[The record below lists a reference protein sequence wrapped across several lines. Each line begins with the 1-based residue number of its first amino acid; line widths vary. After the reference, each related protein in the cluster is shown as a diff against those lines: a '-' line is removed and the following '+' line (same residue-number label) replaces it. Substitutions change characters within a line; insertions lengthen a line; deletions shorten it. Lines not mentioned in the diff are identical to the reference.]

1 MILAVLT
8 PIGLIFGFV
17 YDGLQAAKLDEQEKR
32 DFVKVDGYI
41 GPIELISAIM
51 LSFTI
56 IFLII

>member
-1 MILAVLT
+1 MIVAILT

-17 YDGLQAAKLDEQEKR
+17 YVGLQAAKLDEQEKR
-32 DFVKVDGYI
+32 DFVKVDGYN